1 MQAYAAPHVKCLG
14 HEGHPFGD
22 AFFLNKK
29 RSRPVLIDKN
39 QEENIP
45 PPSGH
50 LVHPK
55 YRADIDGLRA
65 VAVLSVVVYHA
76 FPSLLKGGF
85 VGVDIFFV
93 ISGFLI
99 STIIFSSLERDSFS
113 FFVFFCR
120 RIRRIFPALL
130 LVLISCYA
138 FGWFTLLADEYKQ
151 LGKHIAAGAGF
162 VSNFVLWG
170 ESGYFDA
177 AAETK
182 PLLHLWS
189 LGIEEQFYIVWP
201 LLLWLAWKKKFNL
214 FRIAIALAFLSFGLN
229 LSKYRVNGVADFY
242 SPQTRF
248 WELLAGSLLAYVTIN
263 KFQALTRFGAT
274 LNSWLGKAIYAQPP
288 EAKGNVFQNVQSIFG
303 ALLIAL
309 GLIYIT
315 KEKPFPGTWAI
326 LPVLGAVSIIA
337 AGANSWFNRTV
348 LSNRIMVWFGTI
360 SFPLYLWH
368 WPVLSF
374 AKIIEGGEPEKIIRI
389 AAVVIAIVLSWF
401 TYKFIEHP
409 LRFGKHERI
418 KVYFLASLMIALG
431 CLGYFTYQRD
441 GLAFRAEQFNKISIA
456 AGEWDYPGALSR
468 DKFKEIDFFVQNS
481 KGVNSTLF
489 LGDSNIEQF
498 YPRVAELIKSS
509 PEKTNSALFKT
520 GGGCFPVP
528 GMKYDQPH
536 AHCENLMRDALYL
549 AINRDGIDNVVIGAQ
564 WNGYLSSGYGLTQ
577 KIEYGNDPYQ
587 AALANLSSFIRELV
601 NHKKKVFIV
610 LNIPTG
616 NELDP
621 KYIVQRRLEYFP
633 NIFQVRDG
641 GIDSA
646 SLAIKYG
653 SIQSDL
659 TSIASQAGATVIKPI
674 DYLCNERCDSLD
686 ASGAPIYKDGYHLRP
701 TFVRTHA
708 TFIDQTVRN

>member
-1 MQAYAAPHVKCLG
+1 VII
-14 HEGHPFGD
+14 
-22 AFFLNKK
+22 N
-29 RSRPVLIDKN
+29 KN
-39 QEENIP
+39 QEENTP

-55 YRADIDGLRA
+55 YRPDIDGLRA

-76 FPSLLKGGF
+76 FPHLLKGGF
-85 VGVDIFFV
+85 VGVDVFFV

-99 STIIFSSLERDSFS
+99 STIIFSSLERNSFS
-113 FFVFFCR
+113 FFDFYCR

-130 LVLISCYA
+130 FVLISCYA
-138 FGWFTLLADEYKQ
+138 FGWFVLLADEYKQ

-162 VSNFVLWG
+162 VSNFVLWD

-189 LGIEEQFYIVWP
+189 LGIEEQFYIFWP
-201 LLLWLAWKKKFNL
+201 FILWLAWKKKFNL
-214 FRIAIALAFLSFGLN
+214 FTIAMLLSFLSFGLN
-229 LSKYRVNGVADFY
+229 LSKYRADGVADFY

-248 WELLAGSLLAYVTIN
+248 WELIAGSLLAYVTIK
-263 KFQALTRFGAT
+263 KFQILTRFGVK
-274 LNSWLGKAIYAQPP
+274 LNSWLGTAIYAQPP
-288 EAKGNVFQNVQSIFG
+288 KENGYFFQNFQSIFG

-309 GLIYIT
+309 SLTYIT

-337 AGANSWFNRTV
+337 AGPNSWFNRKI
-348 LSNRIMVWFGTI
+348 LSNRIMVLFGII

-368 WPVLSF
+368 WPLLSF
-374 AKIIEGGEPEKIIRI
+374 ARIIEGGEPEKLIRI
-389 AAVVIAIVLSWF
+389 AAVVIAIALSWV

-409 LRFGKHERI
+409 LRFGKNERI
-418 KVYFLASLMIALG
+418 KVYFLASLMVALG
-431 CLGYFTYQRD
+431 SLGYFTYQRD
-441 GLAFRAEQFNKISIA
+441 GMAFRVEQFNKISIA
-456 AGEWDYPGALSR
+456 AGEWDYPGTLSQQN
-468 DKFKEIDFFVQNS
+468 FKGVDFFAQNS
-481 KGVNSTLF
+481 KIVNTTLF
-489 LGDSNIEQF
+489 IGDSNIEQF
-498 YPRVAELIKSS
+498 YPRVAELIKNS
-509 PEKTNSALFKT
+509 PEKTNTGLFKT

-528 GMKYDQPH
+528 GMKFDQPH
-536 AHCENLMRDALYL
+536 AHCENLVRDALYL

-577 KIEYGNDPYQ
+577 KIEYGSDSYQ
-587 AALANLSSFIRELV
+587 AALANLSSFIRDLV

-621 KYIVQRRLEYFP
+621 KYIAQRRLKHFP
-633 NIFQVRDG
+633 NVFQVRDG

-653 SIQSDL
+653 AIQSDL
-659 TSIASQAGATVIKPI
+659 ARIASEAGATVIKPI

-686 ASGAPIYKDGYHLRP
+686 ASGSPIYKDGAHLRP

-708 TFIDQTVRN
+708 TFIDKTVRN

>member
-1 MQAYAAPHVKCLG
+1 MII
-14 HEGHPFGD
+14 
-22 AFFLNKK
+22 N
-29 RSRPVLIDKN
+29 KN
-39 QEENIP
+39 QEENTP

-55 YRADIDGLRA
+55 YRPDIDGLRA

-76 FPSLLKGGF
+76 FPRLLKGGF
-85 VGVDIFFV
+85 VGVDVFFV

-99 STIIFSSLERDSFS
+99 STIIFSSLERNSFS
-113 FFVFFCR
+113 FFDFYCR

-130 LVLISCYA
+130 FVLISCYA
-138 FGWFTLLADEYKQ
+138 FGWFVLLADEYKQ

-162 VSNFVLWG
+162 VSNFVLWD

-177 AAETK
+177 VAETK

-189 LGIEEQFYIVWP
+189 LGIEEQFYIFWP
-201 LLLWLAWKKKFNL
+201 FILWLAWKKNFNL
-214 FRIAIALAFLSFGLN
+214 FTIAMLLAFLSFGLN
-229 LSKYRVNGVADFY
+229 LSKYRADGVADFY

-248 WELLAGSLLAYVTIN
+248 WELIAGSLLAYVTIK
-263 KFQALTRFGAT
+263 KFQVQTRFGVK
-274 LNSWLGKAIYAQPP
+274 LNSWLGKTIYAQPLK
-288 EAKGNVFQNVQSIFG
+288 ENGYFLQNFQSIFG

-309 GLIYIT
+309 SLIYIT
-315 KEKPFPGTWAI
+315 KEKPFPSTWAL

-337 AGANSWFNRTV
+337 AGPNTWFNRNI
-348 LSNRIMVWFGTI
+348 LSNRVMVWFGII

-368 WPVLSF
+368 WPLLSF
-374 AKIIEGGEPEKIIRI
+374 ARIIEGSEPGKLIRI
-389 AAVVIAIVLSWF
+389 AAVAIAIALSWV

-409 LRFGKHERI
+409 LRFGKNERI
-418 KVYFLASLMIALG
+418 KVYFLASLMVALG
-431 CLGYFTYQRD
+431 SLGYFTYQRD
-441 GLAFRAEQFNKISIA
+441 GMAFRVEQFNKISIA
-456 AGEWDYPGALSR
+456 AGEWDYPGALSQQN
-468 DKFKEIDFFVQNS
+468 FKGVDFFTQNS
-481 KGVNSTLF
+481 KIVNTTLF
-489 LGDSNIEQF
+489 IGDSNIEQF
-498 YPRVAELIKSS
+498 YPRVAELIKNS
-509 PEKTNSALFKT
+509 PEKTNTALFKT

-528 GMKYDQPH
+528 GMKFDQPH
-536 AHCENLMRDALYL
+536 AHCENLVRDALYL

-577 KIEYGNDPYQ
+577 KIEYGSDSYH
-587 AALANLSSFIRELV
+587 AALANLSSFIRDLV

-621 KYIVQRRLEYFP
+621 KYIVQRRLTHFP
-633 NIFQVRDG
+633 NVFQVRDG

-653 SIQSDL
+653 AIQSDL
-659 TSIASQAGATVIKPI
+659 ARIASESGATVIKPI

-686 ASGAPIYKDGYHLRP
+686 ASGSPIYKDGAHLRP
-701 TFVRTHA
+701 TFVRTYA
-708 TFIDQTVRN
+708 TFIDKTVRD